1 MSDQVTLWEE
11 ERWCQFSLLRN
22 LSTNF
27 TVVSWMSYVLC
38 SLWGPFCFKGQDGGK
53 GWSKVFLLTPIS
65 SLGTTY
71 KFLING
77 HLTVKFTFDVH
88 FMPISQTCNTV
99 PVKPSP
105 PLQQSRET
113 MRSFFLLHNEY
124 YQGESNALPGE
135 WNALPG
141 ECNALWSEAHETRTR
156 SMTEIIN
163 RQSSFSHGL
172 CPTNLV
178 VHLSNVEGAL

>member
-22 LSTNF
+22 LSTSF
-27 TVVSWMSYVLC
+27 TVVSWMSYVLY
-38 SLWGPFCFKGQDGGK
+38 SLVDHSVSKARMVVRD
-53 GWSKVFLLTPIS
+53 KVFLLTPIS

-141 ECNALWSEAHETRTR
+141 ECNALRSEAHETRTR